1 MNLNQDMFAVKICEL
16 EKQYELMQSRLE
28 LCRRENHGEIRRELD
43 RMLAEYK
50 EAEALL
56 EHRERNSR
64 SPGAAALSGIWL
76 DYFRQADQ
84 IVKKDL
90 PRSLHSE
97 LSDEAQDKAVAGALY
112 AEYAIDVAVQSM
124 RYALIAVMKAI
135 DAQMDCDEKKEAEK
149 NE

>member
-1 MNLNQDMFAVKICEL
+1 M
-16 EKQYELMQSRLE
+16 
-28 LCRRENHGEIRRELD
+28 
-43 RMLAEYK
+43 
-50 EAEALL
+50 
-56 EHRERNSR
+56 
-64 SPGAAALSGIWL
+64 
-76 DYFRQADQ
+76 
-84 IVKKDL
+84 KKDL

-97 LSDEAQDKAVAGALY
+97 LSDEAQDKAEAGALY